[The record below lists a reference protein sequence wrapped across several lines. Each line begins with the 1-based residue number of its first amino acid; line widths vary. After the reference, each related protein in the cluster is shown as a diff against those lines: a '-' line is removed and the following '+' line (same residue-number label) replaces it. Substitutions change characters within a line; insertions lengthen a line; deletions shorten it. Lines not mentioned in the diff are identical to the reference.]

1 MRSNMIRSWFGKV
14 ISRMDMEK
22 LGAKRPIKG
31 NVIIWVGDKE
41 AQRRWWAGASFH
53 RQTQWP
59 R

>member
-1 MRSNMIRSWFGKV
+1 MIRSWFGKV

-22 LGAKRPIKG
+22 LGAKRPVKS

-41 AQRRWWAGASFH
+41 APRRWWAGASFH

-59 R
+59 W